1 MLLTTSSAKKKYPAK
16 NSMLNASAI
25 YMPVR
30 TTKGMDDFSFF
41 PINWAIIGVPAIR
54 SPIAAPSKGKKI
66 PVPTE
71 TPAKSSAPA
80 WPAIV
85 VFIKLIPMVESCATK
100 IGNVTESSFFISL
113 YNPVFI
119 FLSLN
124 HHQKRRRA
132 SDFGFLKLVEPS
144 ILISCTSLLIQ
155 ASCPICRTSMVNQE
169 DFL

>member
-1 MLLTTSSAKKKYPAK
+1 MQQHLVLAETITNSIANDARKFSLLH
-16 NSMLNASAI
+16 I
-25 YMPVR
+25 E
-30 TTKGMDDFSFF
+30 FSKF
-41 PINWAIIGVPAIR
+41 
-54 SPIAAPSKGKKI
+54 
-66 PVPTE
+66 
-71 TPAKSSAPA
+71 
-80 WPAIV
+80 
-85 VFIKLIPMVESCATK
+85 LI
-100 IGNVTESSFFISL
+100 F
-113 YNPVFI
+113 FI